1 MAHAKITLIG
11 MYNFLNSANDD
22 LFKNLSVPN
31 GIDKNTL
38 INTILLNGGEYEV
51 LYPDAIFFQNAIG
64 VWSDKWQRTMQRW
77 ITALSIDYNPL
88 ENYDRME
95 DWFDNSSKQSKDS
108 GMNNAVNIRSD
119 ATNKNEIAIAS
130 DISESEGD
138 GTTTNTR
145 SAYDSGTY
153 QPHDESTTG
162 TTGSNT
168 SNGVTNAVGD
178 IKTDNTE
185 ILNGSN
191 TTEGNE
197 IHMGLHSGRLHG
209 NIGVTTSQQML
220 EAELDVSKFNIYNEI
235 SDLFVSELLIY
246 VDD

>member
-22 LFKNLSVPN
+22 LFKNLSVPT

-51 LYPDAIFFQNAIG
+51 LYADAIFFQNAIG
-64 VWSDKWQRTMQRW
+64 VWSNKWQRTMERW
-77 ITALSIDYNPL
+77 INALSIEYNPL

-95 DWFDNSSKQSKDS
+95 DWVDNSSKIAS
-108 GMNNAVNIRSD
+108 GNATNNSVNSRID
-119 ATNKNEIAIAS
+119 TVNKNEIALAS
-130 DISESEGD
+130 DLSESEGD

-168 SNGVTNAVGD
+168 SNGVTNAIGD
-178 IKTDNTE
+178 TKSDNTE
-185 ILNGSN
+185 ILNGSEQRN
-191 TTEGNE
+191 DNE
-197 IHMGLHSGRLHG
+197 SHMGLHSGRLHG

-220 EAELDVSKFNIYNEI
+220 QAELDVSKFNIYNEI
-235 SDLFVSELLIY
+235 SNLFVSELLIY

>member
-22 LFKNLSVPN
+22 LFKNLTVPT

-51 LYPDAIFFQNAIG
+51 LYADAIFFQSAIG
-64 VWSDKWQRTMQRW
+64 VWSDKWQRTMERW
-77 ITALSIDYNPL
+77 INALSIEYNPL

-153 QPHDESTTG
+153 QPHDEVTTD

-220 EAELDVSKFNIYNEI
+220 QAELDVAKFNIYNEI
-235 SDLFVSELLIY
+235 SNLFVSELLIY